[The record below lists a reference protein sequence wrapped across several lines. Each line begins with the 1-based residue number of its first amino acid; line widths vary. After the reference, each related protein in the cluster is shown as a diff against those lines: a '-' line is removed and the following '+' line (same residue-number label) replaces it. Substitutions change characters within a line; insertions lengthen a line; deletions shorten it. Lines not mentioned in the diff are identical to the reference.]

1 MTIQTLRPLSPT
13 ALVRAT
19 APRLDAMVEHA
30 ELVFASSLN
39 TYAPALV
46 AGDAKTLVRMVLDT
60 LLAAAPAAG
69 RPDLTREVLVGL
81 ALHLRGVG
89 MAPRGYIA
97 IHAAFLDMVADRLG
111 SDAALIKAWEQAVG
125 TMLATMMAA
134 AHGPRSHTMPLA
146 A

>member
-19 APRLDAMVEHA
+19 APLLDAMHEQGV
-30 ELVFASSLN
+30 LVFASRLAH
-39 TYAPALV
+39 YAPAL
-46 AGDAKTLVRMVLDT
+46 ASSDMLVRTVFASLT
-60 LLAAAPAAG
+60 AAAPAAD
-69 RPDLTREVLVGL
+69 RPDLSREVLVGL
-81 ALHLRGVG
+81 ALHLRDAG

-97 IHAAFLDMVADRLG
+97 IHAAFLDAVADRLG
-111 SDAALIKAWEQAVG
+111 TDPALTSAWETATG

-134 AHGPRSHTMPLA
+134 AHGPRSHTTPLA